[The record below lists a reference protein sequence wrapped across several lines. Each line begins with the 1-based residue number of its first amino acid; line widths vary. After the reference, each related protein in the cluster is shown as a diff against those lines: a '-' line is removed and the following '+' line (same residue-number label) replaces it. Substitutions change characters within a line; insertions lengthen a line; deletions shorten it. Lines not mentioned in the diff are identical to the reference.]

1 MNALYFYRFHKILSV
16 TEVVGRTV
24 EGVVEESEAFVEFAL
39 LDLME
44 HLTLLLFE
52 KHQDFEKL
60 WLNYFPQHR
69 VTELIL

>member
-1 MNALYFYRFHKILSV
+1 M
-16 TEVVGRTV
+16 ED
-24 EGVVEESEAFVEFAL
+24 VEEPEAFVEFAL

-60 WLNYFPQHR
+60 SNIICR
-69 VTELIL
+69 VT